1 MYQDGYVPVKL
12 HRRPVAHSV
21 PDLFGCRGLTRLLQE
36 ETRDCVNPDNET
48 VWCFMTNWQ
57 RIGAVTASALSCSL
71 SWQARRS
78 RANSPK
84 VGASADKLV
93 SFYAPERAAVPAAFS
108 YPAEDVEVPTLDR
121 TSLPDIAEL
130 VAGDS
135 RNASASRPSASAAR
149 NRPKSRRAMS

>member
-1 MYQDGYVPVKL
+1 
-12 HRRPVAHSV
+12 V

-48 VWCFMTNWQ
+48 VWCFMTDWQ

-93 SFYAPERAAVPAAFS
+93 SFYDHDGDRIRISSPPSFS
-108 YPAEDVEVPTLDR
+108 AL
-121 TSLPDIAEL
+121 
-130 VAGDS
+130 
-135 RNASASRPSASAAR
+135 AS
-149 NRPKSRRAMS
+149 